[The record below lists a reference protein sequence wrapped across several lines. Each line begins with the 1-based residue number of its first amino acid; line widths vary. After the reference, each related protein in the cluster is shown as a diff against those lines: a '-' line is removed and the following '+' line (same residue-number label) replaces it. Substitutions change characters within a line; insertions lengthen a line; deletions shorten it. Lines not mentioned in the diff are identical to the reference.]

1 MAVVSVSALAEAVR
15 LRSSSAPLD
24 RIEAALAV
32 SDDLTSNADDL
43 IGLFVA
49 EARAAGCS
57 WTEIGQR
64 IGVSKQA
71 ARQRFIQP
79 VAPAGGLKQ
88 EPRLM
93 ACLAAAA
100 REASADGAAEIGTHH
115 QLVGL
120 FQDGVAAAIL

>member
-1 MAVVSVSALAEAVR
+1 MALVSVPALAEAVR

-24 RIEAALAV
+24 RIGAALAV
-32 SDDLTSNADDL
+32 SEDLTSNADEL
-43 IGLFVA
+43 IGLFVV

-79 VAPAGGLKQ
+79 PRRAPESFRLSAPAGG
-88 EPRLM
+88 
-93 ACLAAAA
+93 CLEAA
-100 REASADGAAEIGTHH
+100 RREA
-115 QLVGL
+115 
-120 FQDGVAAAIL
+120 